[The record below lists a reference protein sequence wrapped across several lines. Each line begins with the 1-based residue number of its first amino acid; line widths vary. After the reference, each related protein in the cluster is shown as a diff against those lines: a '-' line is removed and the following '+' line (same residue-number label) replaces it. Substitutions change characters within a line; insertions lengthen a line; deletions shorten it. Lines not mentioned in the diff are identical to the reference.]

1 MASSLTNGQ
10 FEKQLIKTLTRDVNL
25 SNDTKQNLERL
36 QVKSNPYQ
44 AELLD
49 RWSRVTFPRFTC
61 ETILQ
66 LNILHQRH
74 IKETNKLREQQRKG
88 GRMSSLMQTTMMV
101 ILEGKKDPLTKNSQ
115 GSTLRI

>member
-49 RWSRVTFPRFTC
+49 RWGKVTFPRFTC

-74 IKETNKLREQQRKG
+74 IKETNKQREQQRNW
-88 GRMSSLMQTTMMV
+88 L
-101 ILEGKKDPLTKNSQ
+101 IANN
-115 GSTLRI
+115 